1 MDYLKIVEQ
10 LGKGFPYGLIDGSCA
25 QRAADYH
32 EDRFVG
38 SEMTQFQC
46 GKLISPGKLLPDR
59 RTGKYRFFRREGT
72 QGLGEITAYLGTN
85 RDTQLIGK
93 TGRHVGFVDNTGDF
107 QRRSSEHDE
116 EQIEIKKL
124 ADVLSSLDFS
134 GISDCPYK
142 NLSEYFKDGR
152 TSINSEAISTGGY
165 GSYGSFAKVIEE
177 KLKEQGINTAGR
189 SWRMYKKGDTYN
201 LFLTDSMKI
210 TPEMNGLVISCT
222 QYDIKNNKVIHG
234 TMNVT
239 IENQGQGTY
248 PVLNGESFVP
258 DKE

>member
-1 MDYLKIVEQ
+1 M
-10 LGKGFPYGLIDGSCA
+10 
-25 QRAADYH
+25 
-32 EDRFVG
+32 
-38 SEMTQFQC
+38 
-46 GKLISPGKLLPDR
+46 
-59 RTGKYRFFRREGT
+59 
-72 QGLGEITAYLGTN
+72 
-85 RDTQLIGK
+85 
-93 TGRHVGFVDNTGDF
+93 
-107 QRRSSEHDE
+107 
-116 EQIEIKKL
+116 
-124 ADVLSSLDFS
+124 VL
-134 GISDCPYK
+134 C
-142 NLSEYFKDGR
+142 
-152 TSINSEAISTGGY
+152 
-165 GSYGSFAKVIEE
+165 KVIEE